1 MAGMAEGTEIT
12 QLVGLFVG
20 IERSEGLNVIDI
32 QGSPQHFFVG
42 PAILTAMVRPFTGF
56 IALFKPVRATVV
68 AMPPSPSWV
77 VCTTHGKTTMSPIT
91 QSGTGLAAFAT
102 VGLEYDTADHAS
114 DFRSVIRPT
123 GLCIATNRTK
133 YHLRRIL
140 PQEALTTSPA
150 IPKTARLTSLCTTAS
165 WLKRMPT
172 LNTCLSFIHTCIILY
187 ADYLALARKRI
198 EAVPLPMQLGATT

>member
-1 MAGMAEGTEIT
+1 LIGP
-12 QLVGLFVG
+12 LVRVECGERLDMVDVQRTPQIGLD
-20 IERSEGLNVIDI
+20 S
-32 QGSPQHFFVG
+32 
-42 PAILTAMVRPFTGF
+42 PAILTGIFSPLASFG
-56 IALFKPVRATVV
+56 ALRKPVGSTVI
-68 AMPPSPSWV
+68 AMAASPFWII
-77 VCTTHGKTTMSPIT
+77 CTAHRTAAISSIT
-91 QSGTGLAAFAT
+91 QPRACLAAFAT

-150 IPKTARLTSLCTTAS
+150 IPIAARLTSLCTTAS
-165 WLKRMPT
+165 WLKRMST
-172 LNTCLSFIHTCIILY
+172 LNTCLSFIHACIILY

-198 EAVPLPMQLGATT
+198 EAVPLPMQLGATR